1 MREPG
6 RVPFGS
12 VDTRPGDATMRNA
25 ARGWLVTGA
34 LAATMTA
41 GAAEHVYFG
50 DLHLHTR
57 YSNDAWTGGETR
69 TPDDSYRFAKG
80 EPLEHV
86 GGTKIQLN
94 TPLDFLGVSDHAE
107 MLGAFHSLAEPG
119 HPDAESAV
127 ARQAA
132 SAEPDMLRQAL
143 MDWAR
148 SMRHIDPNPVLFNR
162 AQEADVWGKIVAT
175 ADRHY
180 APGEFTTFA
189 AFEWTSSMPDFG
201 NLHRVVVFE
210 GTDDLPHPY
219 SRVDSIHPEDL
230 WSYLEAQR
238 MRGVDAIAI
247 PHNSNVS
254 NGHMFA
260 LTDSF
265 GEPLN
270 AHYAARRTRNEPML
284 EVSQHK
290 GTSETHPALSPNDEF
305 AGFELYTRLL
315 SSLAG
320 ERYSEPRGSYV
331 REAYLN
337 GIALQARS
345 GFNPFRFG
353 LSGGSDYHSGVSAIE
368 EDNLSAASGPFRDG
382 TPEQRM
388 ARPASGMVTGA
399 SGLTAAWAD
408 ENTREA
414 IFAAF
419 RRSETYGTTGTR
431 IRVRFFGGWD
441 FEPSL
446 VEAGDRTARAYAG
459 GVPMG
464 GVLRGDTSGDGDPSG
479 APTLAVWA
487 AKDARGGNL
496 DRLQIV
502 KGSLREG
509 VAEER
514 IFDVALGGE
523 NRRTAEG
530 VRPVGNTVDLATA
543 TYDNTIGAAT
553 LAAVWEDPEF
563 DPTSPAFY
571 YVRVLEIPTPRWTL
585 YDSVATGIP
594 LPEGVP
600 ATLQERAF
608 TSPIWYLPTRR

>member
-1 MREPG
+1 MKRSPG
-6 RVPFGS
+6 
-12 VDTRPGDATMRNA
+12 A
-25 ARGWLVTGA
+25 WLFSGA
-34 LAATMTA
+34 VLAMALTA

-57 YSNDAWTGGETR
+57 YSNDAWSRAETR

-80 EPLEHV
+80 EALQHV
-86 GGTKIQLN
+86 GGAEIRLN

-107 MLGAFHSLAEPG
+107 MLGAFHALAEPG
-119 HPDAESAV
+119 HPDADSEV

-132 SAEPDMLRQAL
+132 SMDPAMRQAAL

-148 SMRHIDPNPVLFNR
+148 SMRHMDPNPVLFNR
-162 AQEADVWGKIVAT
+162 AQEADIWGEIVAS

-189 AFEWTSSMPDFG
+189 AFEWTSSTPDFG

-247 PHNSNVS
+247 PHNANVS

-265 GEPLN
+265 GEPLT
-270 AHYAARRTRNEPML
+270 AHYAARRTWNEPML
-284 EVSQHK
+284 EVTQHK

-305 AGFELYTRLL
+305 ADFEIYDRLL

-320 ERYSEPRGSYV
+320 ERYSQPRGSYA

-337 GIALQARS
+337 GIALQAQS

-353 LSGGSDYHSGVSAIE
+353 LSGASDYHSGVSAIE
-368 EDNLSAASGPFRDG
+368 EDNLSAASGPFSGG
-382 TPEQRM
+382 TPERRM
-388 ARPASGMVTGA
+388 ARPAAGMVTGA

-408 ENTREA
+408 ANTRDA

-419 RRSETYGTTGTR
+419 RRRETYGTTGTR
-431 IRVRFFGGWD
+431 ITVRFFGGWD
-441 FEPSL
+441 YAPAL
-446 VEAGDRTARAYAG
+446 VEAEDRAARAYAG

-464 GVLRGDTSGDGDPSG
+464 GVLEGADGA
-479 APTLAVWA
+479 APRFAVWA
-487 AKDARGGNL
+487 ARDPRSGNL
-496 DRLQIV
+496 DRIQLV
-502 KGSLREG
+502 KGSVRDG
-509 VAEER
+509 VPEER

-523 NRRTAEG
+523 DRRTAEG
-530 VRPVGNTVDLATA
+530 VEPVGNTVDLGTA
-543 TYDNTIGAAT
+543 TYENSIGAAT

-563 DPTSPAFY
+563 DPGSPAFY

-585 YDSVATGIP
+585 YDSVATGVP

-608 TSPIWYLPTRR
+608 SSPIWYLPAKRR

>member
-1 MREPG
+1 MKNTVMG
-6 RVPFGS
+6 CLFRV
-12 VDTRPGDATMRNA
+12 ATLVA
-25 ARGWLVTGA
+25 AI
-34 LAATMTA
+34 TA

-57 YSNDAWTGGETR
+57 YSNDAWSGAETR

-86 GGTKIQLN
+86 GGTEIRLN

-119 HPDAESAV
+119 HPDADSEV
-127 ARQAA
+127 ARQVA
-132 SAEPDMLRQAL
+132 SMDPDMRRQAL

-162 AQEADVWGKIVAT
+162 AQEADVWGEIVAT

-210 GTDDLPHPY
+210 GTEDLPHPY

-270 AHYAARRTRNEPML
+270 AHYAARRTWNEPML
-284 EVSQHK
+284 EVTQHK

-305 AGFELYTRLL
+305 AGFEIYTRLL

-353 LSGGSDYHSGVSAIE
+353 LSGASDYHSGVSAVE

-382 TPEQRM
+382 TPELRM
-388 ARPASGMVTGA
+388 ARPASGMVTAA

-419 RRSETYGTTGTR
+419 RRRETYGTTGTR
-431 IRVRFFGGWD
+431 ITVRFFGGWD
-441 FEPSL
+441 FEPAL
-446 VEAGDRTARAYAG
+446 VEAEERAAMAYAG

-464 GVLRGDTSGDGDPSG
+464 GVLDGASSR
-479 APTLAVWA
+479 APTFAVWA
-487 AKDARGGNL
+487 AKDARSGNL
-496 DRLQIV
+496 DRIQIV
-502 KGSLREG
+502 KGSLRDG

-563 DPTSPAFY
+563 DPASPAFY

-608 TSPIWYLPTRR
+608 TSPIWYLPTQR

>member
-1 MREPG
+1 MTVSGKRLLKTAVGMWLG
-6 RVPFGS
+6 RG
-12 VDTRPGDATMRNA
+12 AALTM
-25 ARGWLVTGA
+25 A
-34 LAATMTA
+34 LTA

-57 YSNDAWTGGETR
+57 YSNDAWASAEAR

-80 EPLEHV
+80 ETLEHV
-86 GGTKIQLN
+86 GGTRIRLN
-94 TPLDFLGVSDHAE
+94 TPLDFLAVSDHAE
-107 MLGAFHSLAEPG
+107 MLGAFHALAEPG
-119 HPDAESAV
+119 HPDADSEI
-127 ARQAA
+127 ARQVA
-132 SAEPDMLRQAL
+132 SMDPDMRRQAL

-162 AQEADVWGKIVAT
+162 AQEAGVWREIVDT
-175 ADRHY
+175 ANRHY

-189 AFEWTSSMPDFG
+189 AFEWTSSTPDFG

-210 GTDDLPHPY
+210 GTEDLPHPY

-230 WSYLEAQR
+230 WSYLETQR

-247 PHNSNVS
+247 PHNANVS

-270 AHYAARRTRNEPML
+270 AHYAARRTWNEPML
-284 EVSQHK
+284 EVTQHK

-320 ERYSEPRGSYV
+320 ERYSQPQGSYV
-331 REAYLN
+331 REAWLN

-353 LSGGSDYHSGVSAIE
+353 LSGASDYHSGVSAIE
-368 EDNLSAASGPFRDG
+368 EDNLSAASGPMRGG
-382 TPEQRM
+382 TPGQRM
-388 ARPASGMVTGA
+388 ARPAGGMVTGA

-408 ENTREA
+408 RNTREA

-419 RRSETYGTTGTR
+419 RQRETYGTTGTR
-431 IRVRFFGGWD
+431 ITVRFFGGWD
-441 FEPSL
+441 YEPSL
-446 VEAGDRTARAYAG
+446 TDAEDRTARAYAG

-464 GVLRGDTSGDGDPSG
+464 GVLSGVPSG
-479 APTLAVWA
+479 AEGNAPTFAVWA
-487 AKDARGGNL
+487 ARDARSGNL
-496 DRLQIV
+496 DRIQIV
-502 KGSLREG
+502 KGSVRDG

-523 NRRTAEG
+523 GRRTSDG
-530 VRPVGNTVDLATA
+530 VQPVGNTVDLATA
-543 TYDNTIGAAT
+543 TYENTIGAAT
-553 LAAVWEDPEF
+553 LAAVWEDPDF
-563 DPTSPAFY
+563 DPASPAFY

-585 YDSVATGIP
+585 YDSVATGVP

-600 ATLQERAF
+600 TTLQERAF
-608 TSPIWYLPTRR
+608 TSPIWYLPPRR

>member
-1 MREPG
+1 MKKIPG
-6 RVPFGS
+6 
-12 VDTRPGDATMRNA
+12 A
-25 ARGWLVTGA
+25 WLFSGA
-34 LAATMTA
+34 VLAMALTA

-57 YSNDAWTGGETR
+57 YSNDAWSRAETR

-80 EPLEHV
+80 EPLRHV
-86 GGTKIQLN
+86 GGAEIRLN

-119 HPDAESAV
+119 HPDAAAEV

-132 SAEPDMLRQAL
+132 SMDPAMRQAAL
-143 MDWAR
+143 EDWAR

-162 AQEADVWGKIVAT
+162 AQEADIWGEIVAA

-189 AFEWTSSMPDFG
+189 AFEWTSSTPDFG

-247 PHNSNVS
+247 PHNANVS

-265 GEPLN
+265 GEPLT
-270 AHYAARRTRNEPML
+270 AHYAARRTWNEPML
-284 EVSQHK
+284 EVTQHK

-305 AGFELYTRLL
+305 ADFEIYDRLL

-320 ERYSEPRGSYV
+320 ERYSRPRGSYA

-337 GIALQARS
+337 GIALQAQS
-345 GFNPFRFG
+345 GFDPFRFG
-353 LSGGSDYHSGVSAIE
+353 LSGASDYHSGVSAIE
-368 EDNLSAASGPFRDG
+368 EDNLSAASGPFSGG
-382 TPEQRM
+382 TPERRM
-388 ARPASGMVTGA
+388 ARPAAGMVTGA

-408 ENTREA
+408 ANTRDA

-419 RRSETYGTTGTR
+419 RRRETYGTTGTR
-431 IRVRFFGGWD
+431 ITVRFFGGWD
-441 FEPSL
+441 YAPAL
-446 VEAGDRTARAYAG
+446 VDAEDRAARAYAG

-464 GVLRGDTSGDGDPSG
+464 GVLEGADGA
-479 APTLAVWA
+479 APRFAVWA
-487 AKDARGGNL
+487 ARDPRSGNL
-496 DRLQIV
+496 DRIQVV
-502 KGSLREG
+502 KGSVRDG
-509 VAEER
+509 VPEER

-523 NRRTAEG
+523 DRRTAEG
-530 VRPVGNTVDLATA
+530 VAPVGSTVDLGTA
-543 TYDNTIGAAT
+543 TYENTIGAAT

-563 DPTSPAFY
+563 DPASPAFY

-585 YDSVATGIP
+585 YDSVATGVP

-608 TSPIWYLPTRR
+608 TSPIWYQPATQP

>member
-1 MREPG
+1 
-6 RVPFGS
+6 
-12 VDTRPGDATMRNA
+12 MRNP

-34 LAATMTA
+34 LTATMTA

-86 GGTKIQLN
+86 GGTEIQLN

-107 MLGAFHSLAEPG
+107 MLGAFHSLAEPS
-119 HPDAESAV
+119 HPDADSAI

-132 SAEPDMLRQAL
+132 SAEPDMLRQAS

-148 SMRHIDPNPVLFNR
+148 SIRHIDPNPVLFNR
-162 AQEADVWGKIVAT
+162 AQEADVWGGIVAA

-219 SRVDSIHPEDL
+219 PRVDSIHPEDL

-270 AHYAARRTRNEPML
+270 AHYAARRIRNEPML
-284 EVSQHK
+284 EVTQHK

-419 RRSETYGTTGTR
+419 RRRETYGTTGTR
-431 IRVRFFGGWD
+431 IKVRFFGGWD

-446 VEAGDRTARAYAG
+446 VEAEDRAARAYAG

-523 NRRTAEG
+523 HRRTAEG

-563 DPTSPAFY
+563 DPASPAFY
-571 YVRVLEIPTPRWTL
+571 YVRALEIPTPRWTL

-600 ATLQERAF
+600 ATLRERAF
-608 TSPIWYLPTRR
+608 TSPIWYLPTQR

>member
-1 MREPG
+1 
-6 RVPFGS
+6 
-12 VDTRPGDATMRNA
+12 MRNA
-25 ARGWLVTGA
+25 VGVWLGRGAA
-34 LAATMTA
+34 LAMALTA

-57 YSNDAWTGGETR
+57 YSNDAWASAETR

-80 EPLEHV
+80 ETLEHV
-86 GGTKIQLN
+86 GGARIRLN

-119 HPDAESAV
+119 HPDGDSEV
-127 ARQAA
+127 ARQVA
-132 SAEPDMLRQAL
+132 SMDPDMRRQAL

-162 AQEADVWGKIVAT
+162 AQEAGVWREIVDT

-189 AFEWTSSMPDFG
+189 AFEWTASTPDFG

-210 GTDDLPHPY
+210 GTEDLPHPY

-230 WSYLEAQR
+230 WSYLETQR

-247 PHNSNVS
+247 PHNANVS

-270 AHYAARRTRNEPML
+270 AHYAARRTWNEPML
-284 EVSQHK
+284 EVTQHK

-320 ERYSEPRGSYV
+320 ERYSQPQGSYV
-331 REAYLN
+331 REAWLN

-353 LSGGSDYHSGVSAIE
+353 LSGASDYHSGVSAIE
-368 EDNLSAASGPFRDG
+368 EDNLSAASGPMRGG
-382 TPEQRM
+382 TPGQRM
-388 ARPASGMVTGA
+388 ARPSGGMVTGA

-408 ENTREA
+408 RNTREA

-419 RRSETYGTTGTR
+419 RQRETYGTTGTR
-431 IRVRFFGGWD
+431 ITVRFFGGWD
-441 FEPSL
+441 YEPSL
-446 VEAGDRTARAYAG
+446 TDAEDRTARAYAG

-464 GVLRGDTSGDGDPSG
+464 GVLSG
-479 APTLAVWA
+479 AKGNAPTFAVWA
-487 AKDARGGNL
+487 ARDARSGNL
-496 DRLQIV
+496 DRIQIV
-502 KGSLREG
+502 KGSVRDG

-523 NRRTAEG
+523 GRRTPDG
-530 VRPVGNTVDLATA
+530 VQPVGNTVDLATA
-543 TYDNTIGAAT
+543 TYENTIGAAT
-553 LAAVWEDPEF
+553 LAAVWEDPDF
-563 DPTSPAFY
+563 DPASPAFY

-585 YDSVATGIP
+585 YDSVATGVP

-600 ATLQERAF
+600 TTLQERAF
-608 TSPIWYLPTRR
+608 TSPIWYLPPRR

>member
-1 MREPG
+1 MKKIWGAWPG
-6 RVPFGS
+6 RGI
-12 VDTRPGDATMRNA
+12 
-25 ARGWLVTGA
+25 A
-34 LAATMTA
+34 LAMALTA

-57 YSNDAWTGGETR
+57 YSNDAWSRAETR

-80 EPLEHV
+80 ETLEHV
-86 GGTKIQLN
+86 GGTKIRLN

-107 MLGAFHSLAEPG
+107 MLGAFHALAEPG
-119 HPDAESAV
+119 HPDADTEV
-127 ARQAA
+127 GRQAA
-132 SAEPDMLRQAL
+132 SLDPDMRQRAL

-148 SMRHIDPNPVLFNR
+148 SMRDIDPNPVLFNR
-162 AQEADVWGKIVAT
+162 GQEAGVWRDIVET

-189 AFEWTSSMPDFG
+189 AFEWTSSAPDFG

-210 GTDDLPHPY
+210 GTEDLPHPY

-238 MRGVDAIAI
+238 MRGVDVIAI

-254 NGHMFA
+254 NGRMFA

-270 AHYAARRTRNEPML
+270 ADYAARRTWNEPMI
-284 EVSQHK
+284 EVTQHK

-305 AGFELYTRLL
+305 ADFELYARLL

-320 ERYSEPRGSYV
+320 ERYGRVQGSYA

-337 GIALQARS
+337 GIGLQARS
-345 GFNPFRFG
+345 GFNPFQFG
-353 LSGGSDYHSGVSAIE
+353 LAGGSDYHSGVSAIE
-368 EDNLSAASGPFRDG
+368 EDNLSAASGPMSGG

-388 ARPASGMVTGA
+388 ARPAAGMVTGA

-419 RRSETYGTTGTR
+419 RRRETYGTTGTR
-431 IRVRFFGGWD
+431 IAVRFFGGWGY
-441 FEPSL
+441 EPTL
-446 VEAGDRTARAYAG
+446 VDAEDRTARAYAG

-464 GVLRGDTSGDGDPSG
+464 GVLSGSEGS
-479 APTLAVWA
+479 APTVSPKFAVWA
-487 AKDARGGNL
+487 ARDARGGNL
-496 DRLQIV
+496 DRIQIV
-502 KGSLREG
+502 KGGVRDG

-514 IFDVALGGE
+514 IFDVALGGDG
-523 NRRTAEG
+523 RRAPDG
-530 VRPVGNTVDLATA
+530 IAPVGNTVDLATA
-543 TYDNTIGAAT
+543 TYENTIGAAT

-563 DPTSPAFY
+563 DPASPAFY
-571 YVRVLEIPTPRWTL
+571 YARVLEIPTPRWTL
-585 YDSVATGIP
+585 HDSVATGIP

-600 ATLQERAF
+600 TTLQERAY
-608 TSPIWYLPTRR
+608 TSPIWYQP

>member
-1 MREPG
+1 MKNT
-6 RVPFGS
+6 V
-12 VDTRPGDATMRNA
+12 M
-25 ARGWLVTGA
+25 GWLSRGAA
-34 LAATMTA
+34 LAVAMMA
-41 GAAEHVYFG
+41 SAAEHVYFG

-57 YSNDAWTGGETR
+57 YSNDAWSRAETR

-80 EPLEHV
+80 EPLEHI
-86 GGTKIQLN
+86 GGTEIRLK

-107 MLGAFHSLAEPG
+107 MLGAFHALAEPG
-119 HPDAESAV
+119 HPDADSEV

-132 SAEPDMLRQAL
+132 SMDPDMRQQAL

-162 AQEADVWGKIVAT
+162 PQEAGIWAEIVAT

-189 AFEWTSSMPDFG
+189 AFEWTASTPDFG

-210 GTDDLPHPY
+210 GTEDLPHPY

-247 PHNSNVS
+247 PHNANVS

-270 AHYAARRTRNEPML
+270 AHYAARRTWNEPML
-284 EVSQHK
+284 EVTQHK
-290 GTSETHPALSPNDEF
+290 GTSETHPVLSPNDEF
-305 AGFELYTRLL
+305 ADFEIYTRLL

-337 GIALQARS
+337 GIALQATS

-353 LSGGSDYHSGVSAIE
+353 LSGASDYHSGVSAIE
-368 EDNLSAASGPFRDG
+368 EDNLSAASGPMSGG
-382 TPEQRM
+382 TPERRM

-419 RRSETYGTTGTR
+419 RRRETYGTTGTR
-431 IRVRFFGGWD
+431 ITVRFFGGWD
-441 FEPSL
+441 FESSL
-446 VEAGDRTARAYAG
+446 VEAEDRTVRAYAG
-459 GVPMG
+459 GVAMG
-464 GVLRGDTSGDGDPSG
+464 GVLGDAPSDGVPSG
-479 APTLAVWA
+479 APTFAVWA
-487 AKDARGGNL
+487 AKDARSGNL
-496 DRLQIV
+496 DRIQIV
-502 KGSLREG
+502 KGSVRGG

-523 NRRTAEG
+523 DRRTADG

-563 DPTSPAFY
+563 DPASPAFY

-585 YDSVATGIP
+585 HDSVATGIP

-608 TSPIWYLPTRR
+608 TSPIWYLPTQR

>member
-1 MREPG
+1 MKRTAAG
-6 RVPFGS
+6 RL
-12 VDTRPGDATMRNA
+12 
-25 ARGWLVTGA
+25 LVTGA
-34 LAATMTA
+34 LAAAMTA

-57 YSNDAWTGGETR
+57 YSNDAWSSAETR

-80 EPLEHV
+80 ESLEHI
-86 GGTKIQLN
+86 GGTEIRLN

-119 HPDAESAV
+119 HPDADSEV
-127 ARQAA
+127 ARQVV
-132 SAEPDMLRQAL
+132 SMDRDTRRQAL

-162 AQEADVWGKIVAT
+162 AQEADVWGEIVAT

-180 APGEFTTFA
+180 APGQFTTFA
-189 AFEWTSSMPDFG
+189 AFEWTSSTPDFG

-254 NGHMFA
+254 NGRMFA

-270 AHYAARRTRNEPML
+270 AHYAARRTWNEPML
-284 EVSQHK
+284 EVTQHK

-305 AGFELYTRLL
+305 AGFEIYTRLL

-331 REAYLN
+331 RDAYLN
-337 GIALQARS
+337 GIALQARA

-353 LSGGSDYHSGVSAIE
+353 LSGASDYHSGVSAIE
-368 EDNLSAASGPFRDG
+368 EDNLSAASGPMSGG
-382 TPEQRM
+382 TPERRM

-419 RRSETYGTTGTR
+419 RRRETYGTTGTR
-431 IRVRFFGGWD
+431 VTVRFFGGWD

-446 VEAGDRTARAYAG
+446 VEAEDRTAMAYAG

-464 GVLRGDTSGDGDPSG
+464 GVLDGAPSG
-479 APTLAVWA
+479 APTFAVWA
-487 AKDARGGNL
+487 AKDARSGNL
-496 DRLQIV
+496 DRIQIV
-502 KGSLREG
+502 KGSVRDG

-530 VRPVGNTVDLATA
+530 VRPVGNTVDLAAA

-563 DPTSPAFY
+563 DPMSPAFY

-585 YDSVATGIP
+585 YDSVATGMP

-608 TSPIWYLPTRR
+608 TSPIWYLPTQR

>member
-1 MREPG
+1 MKSTG
-6 RVPFGS
+6 
-12 VDTRPGDATMRNA
+12 A
-25 ARGWLVTGA
+25 GWLSCGLAFGA
-34 LAATMTA
+34 AMAA

-57 YSNDAWTGGETR
+57 YSNDAWSRAETR

-86 GGTKIQLN
+86 GGTEIRLN

-107 MLGAFHSLAEPG
+107 MLGAFHALAEAG
-119 HPDAESAV
+119 HPDAESEI

-132 SAEPDMLRQAL
+132 SMDPDMRQQAL

-162 AQEADVWGKIVAT
+162 AQEADIWRRIVAA

-180 APGEFTTFA
+180 VPGTFTTFA

-210 GTDDLPHPY
+210 GTEDLPHPY

-247 PHNSNVS
+247 PHNANVS

-265 GEPLN
+265 GEPLT
-270 AHYAARRTRNEPML
+270 AHYAARRTWNEPML
-284 EVSQHK
+284 EVTQHK

-305 AGFELYTRLL
+305 ADFEIYTRLL

-320 ERYSEPRGSYV
+320 ERYSEPQGSYV

-353 LSGGSDYHSGVSAIE
+353 LSGASDYHSGVSAIE
-368 EDNLSAASGPFRDG
+368 EDNLSAASGPFSGG

-388 ARPASGMVTGA
+388 ARPAAGMVTGA

-414 IFAAF
+414 LFAAF
-419 RRSETYGTTGTR
+419 RRRETYGTTGSR
-431 IRVRFFGGWD
+431 VSVRFFGGWGY
-441 FEPSL
+441 
-446 VEAGDRTARAYAG
+446 EAALIDADDRTARAYAG

-464 GVLRGDTSGDGDPSG
+464 GVLGSG
-479 APTLAVWA
+479 AEGPPRFVVWA
-487 AKDARGGNL
+487 AKDPRGGNL
-496 DRLQIV
+496 DRIQIV
-502 KGSLREG
+502 KGG
-509 VAEER
+509 VRDGLPEEQ

-523 NRRTAEG
+523 HRRAAEG
-530 VRPVGNTVDLATA
+530 VVPVGTTVDLATA
-543 TYDNTIGAAT
+543 TYENTIGAAT
-553 LAAVWEDPEF
+553 LAAVWEDPDF
-563 DPTSPAFY
+563 DPASPAFY

-608 TSPIWYLPTRR
+608 TSPIWYLPPQR

>member
-1 MREPG
+1 MKKSPG
-6 RVPFGS
+6 
-12 VDTRPGDATMRNA
+12 A
-25 ARGWLVTGA
+25 WLFSGA
-34 LAATMTA
+34 VLAMALTA
-41 GAAEHVYFG
+41 GAAERVFFG

-57 YSNDAWTGGETR
+57 YSNDAWSRAETR

-80 EPLEHV
+80 AALQHV
-86 GGTKIQLN
+86 GGAEIRLN
-94 TPLDFLGVSDHAE
+94 APLDFLGVSDHAE
-107 MLGAFHSLAEPG
+107 MLGAFHALAEPG
-119 HPDAESAV
+119 HPDADSEV

-132 SAEPDMLRQAL
+132 SMDPAMRQAAL
-143 MDWAR
+143 EDWAR
-148 SMRHIDPNPVLFNR
+148 SMRHIDPNPVLFDR
-162 AQEADVWGKIVAT
+162 AREADIWGEIVAS

-189 AFEWTSSMPDFG
+189 AFEWTSSTPDFG

-247 PHNSNVS
+247 PHNANVS

-265 GEPLN
+265 GEPLT
-270 AHYAARRTRNEPML
+270 AHYAARRTWNEPML
-284 EVSQHK
+284 EVTQHK

-305 AGFELYTRLL
+305 ADFEIYSRLL

-320 ERYSEPRGSYV
+320 ERYGRPRGSYA

-353 LSGGSDYHSGVSAIE
+353 LSGASDYHSGVSAIE
-368 EDNLSAASGPFRDG
+368 EDNLSAASGPFSGG
-382 TPEQRM
+382 TPERRM
-388 ARPASGMVTGA
+388 ARPAAGMVTGA

-408 ENTREA
+408 ANTRDA

-419 RRSETYGTTGTR
+419 RRRETYGTTGTR
-431 IRVRFFGGWD
+431 ITVRFFGGWD
-441 FEPSL
+441 YAPAL
-446 VEAGDRTARAYAG
+446 VEAEDRAARAYAG

-464 GVLRGDTSGDGDPSG
+464 GVLEGADGA
-479 APTLAVWA
+479 APRFAVWA
-487 AKDARGGNL
+487 ARDPRSGNL
-496 DRLQIV
+496 DRIQVV
-502 KGSLREG
+502 KGSVRDG
-509 VAEER
+509 VPEER

-523 NRRTAEG
+523 DRRTAEG
-530 VRPVGNTVDLATA
+530 VEPVGNTVDLGTA
-543 TYDNTIGAAT
+543 TYENTIGAAT

-563 DPTSPAFY
+563 DAASPAFY

-585 YDSVATGIP
+585 YDSVATRVP

-608 TSPIWYLPTRR
+608 TSPIWYQPATQR